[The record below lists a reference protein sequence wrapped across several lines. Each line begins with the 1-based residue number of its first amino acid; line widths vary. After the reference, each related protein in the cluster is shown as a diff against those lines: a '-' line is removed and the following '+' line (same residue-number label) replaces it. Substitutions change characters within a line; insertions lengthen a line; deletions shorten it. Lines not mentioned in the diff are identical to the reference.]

1 MCFGIQDTFRRYK
14 FIFQNAIGVDQKRQQ
29 IATCVV
35 DKKKAKTKSIASAL
49 SERSNTIK
57 PSP

>member
-1 MCFGIQDTFRRYK
+1 MCFGIQDTFTRYK

-29 IATCVV
+29 IDTYVV
-35 DKKKAKTKSIASAL
+35 DKKKAKTKYIALAL
-49 SERSNTIK
+49 KERSNTIK